1 MGLRHQP
8 NNTDEG
14 AILLLFQ
21 YNTEPEKMQEP
32 ERLHDL
38 RQNGTERPWAKWKR
52 EAQGLADIYEV
63 LGCDPDNPQAA
74 HDLDKARRV
83 SECASYTEFQRHEPD
98 GQHSGPWLTLHTA
111 NFCRNRLCPMCGW
124 RRSLKMGSQAREVV
138 AEANRQKVSRDGVA
152 YKWLFVTF
160 TVKNVPGAELGRTI
174 DRLHKAAHD
183 MSNCKRWKT
192 AVKGWL
198 RATEVTHNTDKKSAS
213 FDTFHPHLHLLLCV
227 NSRYFKSADYIP
239 QKEWKAMWEHYAKLD
254 YSAQVNVKA
263 VKDLD
268 NNSTAESKTSLGGAL
283 AEVTKYVCKPQGV
296 VTWENPEMAV
306 RTVLT
311 LDRMLDGR
319 RLTSWGGVL
328 KEAARKLNLD
338 SIETGDLVHVESESE
353 DKDANKIA
361 NYVAYNW
368 SVGVSDYLKFY
379 DREGPAPEVEKAE
392 KAQAAHKV
400 NAKRAKS
407 AAEGARAKV
416 RNDQIRKATK
426 DNPDEWSEVQL
437 GEIDLQDIFGG

>member
-1 MGLRHQP
+1 MH
-8 NNTDEG
+8 N
-14 AILLLFQ
+14 Q
-21 YNTEPEKMQEP
+21 YITPAEKMQEP

-38 RQNGTERPWAKWKR
+38 RPNGTERPWAKWKR

-83 SECASYTEFQRHEPD
+83 SECANYTEFQRHDPD

-124 RRSLKMGSQAREVV
+124 RRSLKLGSQAREVV

-152 YKWLFVTF
+152 YKWLLVTF
-160 TVKNVPGAELGRTI
+160 TVRNVTGPELGRTI
-174 DRLHKAAHD
+174 DQLHKAAHN
-183 MSNCKRWKT
+183 MAKTKRWKA

-198 RATEVTHNTDKKSAS
+198 RATEVTHNTDVKSAS
-213 FDTFHPHLHLLLCV
+213 FDTFHPHLHFLLCV

-239 QKEWKAMWEHYAKLD
+239 QKDWKAMWERAAGLNYD
-254 YSAQVNVKA
+254 SQVNVKA
-263 VKDLD
+263 VKDLEND
-268 NNSTAESKTSLGGAL
+268 PTKESKTSLGGAL

-306 RTVLT
+306 RTVLV

-328 KEAARKLNLD
+328 KEAAAKLKLD

-353 DKDANKIA
+353 DKDANAIA
-361 NYVAYNW
+361 DYVAFNW

-379 DREGPAPEVEKAE
+379 DRQGKAPEVEKAI
-392 KAQAAHKV
+392 KADTAHKV

-407 AAEGARAKV
+407 AAEGGRAKV
-416 RNDQIRKATK
+416 RNDIIRRATK
-426 DNPDEWSEVQL
+426 EDSDEWKEIHL

>member
-1 MGLRHQP
+1 M
-8 NNTDEG
+8 
-14 AILLLFQ
+14 LFQ

-38 RQNGTERPWAKWKR
+38 RPNGTERPWAKWKR

-83 SECASYTEFQRHEPD
+83 SECANYTEFQRHDPD

-152 YKWLFVTF
+152 FKWLLVTF
-160 TVKNVPGAELGRTI
+160 TVKNVTGPELGRTI
-174 DRLHKAAHD
+174 DQLHKAAHN
-183 MSNCKRWKT
+183 MAKTKRWKA

-198 RATEVTHNTDKKSAS
+198 RATEVTHNTDAKSAS
-213 FDTFHPHLHLLLCV
+213 FDTFHPHLHFLLCV
-227 NSRYFKSADYIP
+227 NSRYFKSADYIT
-239 QKEWKAMWEHYAKLD
+239 QKEWKSMWERAAGLD
-254 YSAQVNVKA
+254 YDSQVNVKA
-263 VKDLD
+263 VKDLEND
-268 NNSTAESKTSLGGAL
+268 PTKESKTSLGGAL

-306 RTVLT
+306 RTVLV

-328 KEAARKLNLD
+328 KEAAAKLKLD

-353 DKDANKIA
+353 DKDANAIA
-361 NYVAYNW
+361 DYVAFNW

-379 DREGPAPEVEKAE
+379 DRQGKAPEVEKAI
-392 KAQAAHKV
+392 KADTAHKV

-407 AAEGARAKV
+407 AAEGGRAKV
-416 RNDQIRKATK
+416 RNDIIRRATK
-426 DNPDEWSEVQL
+426 EDSDEWKEIHL

>member
-1 MGLRHQP
+1 MH
-8 NNTDEG
+8 N
-14 AILLLFQ
+14 Q
-21 YNTEPEKMQEP
+21 YITPAEKMQEP

-38 RQNGTERPWAKWKR
+38 RPNGTERPWAKWKR

-83 SECASYTEFQRHEPD
+83 SECANYTEFQRHDPD
-98 GQHSGPWLTLHTA
+98 SQHSGPWLTLHTA

-124 RRSLKMGSQAREVV
+124 RRSLKLGSQAREVV
-138 AEANRQKVSRDGVA
+138 AEANRQKVSRDGVV
-152 YKWLFVTF
+152 YKWLLVTF
-160 TVKNVPGAELGRTI
+160 TVRNVTGPELGRTI
-174 DRLHKAAHD
+174 DQLHKAAHN
-183 MSNCKRWKT
+183 MAKTKRWKA

-198 RATEVTHNTDKKSAS
+198 RATEVTHNTDVKSAS
-213 FDTFHPHLHLLLCV
+213 FDTFHPHLHFLLCV

-239 QKEWKAMWEHYAKLD
+239 QKEWKAMWERAAGLNYD
-254 YSAQVNVKA
+254 SQVNVKA
-263 VKDLD
+263 VKDLEND
-268 NNSTAESKTSLGGAL
+268 PTKESKTSLGGAL

-306 RTVLT
+306 RTVLV

-328 KEAARKLNLD
+328 KEAAAKLKLD

-353 DKDANKIA
+353 DKDANAIA
-361 NYVAYNW
+361 DYVAFNW

-379 DREGPAPEVEKAE
+379 DRQGKAPEVEKAI
-392 KAQAAHKV
+392 KADTAHRV

-407 AAEGARAKV
+407 AAEGGRAKV
-416 RNDQIRKATK
+416 RNDIIRRATK
-426 DNPDEWSEVQL
+426 EDSDEWKEIHL

>member
-1 MGLRHQP
+1 MH
-8 NNTDEG
+8 N
-14 AILLLFQ
+14 Q
-21 YNTEPEKMQEP
+21 YITPAEKMQEP

-38 RQNGTERPWAKWKR
+38 RPNGTERPWAKWKR
-52 EAQGLADIYEV
+52 ETQGLADIYEV

-83 SECASYTEFQRHEPD
+83 SECANYTEFQRHDPD

-152 YKWLFVTF
+152 YKWLLVTF
-160 TVKNVPGAELGRTI
+160 TVRNVTGPELGRTI
-174 DRLHKAAHD
+174 DQIHKAAHN
-183 MSNCKRWKT
+183 MAKTKRWKA

-198 RATEVTHNTDKKSAS
+198 RATEITHNTDVKSAS
-213 FDTFHPHLHLLLCV
+213 FDTFHPHLHFLLCV
-227 NSRYFKSADYIP
+227 NSRYFKSAEYIP
-239 QKEWKAMWEHYAKLD
+239 QKEWKAMWERAAGLNYD
-254 YSAQVNVKA
+254 SQVNVKA
-263 VKDLD
+263 VKDLEND
-268 NNSTAESKTSLGGAL
+268 PTKESKTSLGGAL

-306 RTVLT
+306 RTVLV

-328 KEAARKLNLD
+328 KEAAAKLKLD

-353 DKDANKIA
+353 DKDANAIA
-361 NYVAYNW
+361 DYVAFNW

-379 DREGPAPEVEKAE
+379 DRQGKAPEVEKAI
-392 KAQAAHKV
+392 KADTAHKV

-407 AAEGARAKV
+407 AAEGGRAKV
-416 RNDQIRKATK
+416 RNDIIRRATRE
-426 DNPDEWSEVQL
+426 DSDEWKEIHL

>member
-1 MGLRHQP
+1 MH
-8 NNTDEG
+8 N
-14 AILLLFQ
+14 Q
-21 YNTEPEKMQEP
+21 YITPAEKMQEP

-38 RQNGTERPWAKWKR
+38 RPNGTERPWAKWKR

-83 SECASYTEFQRHEPD
+83 SECANYTEFQRHDPD

-152 YKWLFVTF
+152 FKWLLVTF
-160 TVKNVPGAELGRTI
+160 TVKNVTGPELGRTI
-174 DRLHKAAHD
+174 DQLHKAAHN
-183 MSNCKRWKT
+183 MAKTKRWKA

-198 RATEVTHNTDKKSAS
+198 RATEITHNTDVKSAS
-213 FDTFHPHLHLLLCV
+213 FDTFHPHLHFLLCV

-239 QKEWKAMWEHYAKLD
+239 QKEWKAMWERAAGLD
-254 YSAQVNVKA
+254 YDSQVNVKA
-263 VKDLD
+263 VKDLEND
-268 NNSTAESKTSLGGAL
+268 PTKESKTSLGGAL
-283 AEVTKYVCKPQGV
+283 AEVTKYVCKPQVV

-306 RTVLT
+306 RTVLV

-328 KEAARKLNLD
+328 KEAAAKLKLD
-338 SIETGDLVHVESESE
+338 SIENGDLVHVESESE
-353 DKDANKIA
+353 DKDANAIA
-361 NYVAYNW
+361 DYVAFNW

-379 DREGPAPEVEKAE
+379 DRQGQTPAVEKAI
-392 KAQAAHKV
+392 KADTAHKV

-407 AAEGARAKV
+407 AAEGGRAKV
-416 RNDQIRKATK
+416 RNDIIRRATK
-426 DNPDEWSEVQL
+426 EEADEWTEVHL

>member
-1 MGLRHQP
+1 MH
-8 NNTDEG
+8 N
-14 AILLLFQ
+14 Q
-21 YNTEPEKMQEP
+21 YITPAEKMQEP

-38 RQNGTERPWAKWKR
+38 RPNGTERPWAKWKR

-83 SECASYTEFQRHEPD
+83 SECANYTEFQRHDPD
-98 GQHSGPWLTLHTA
+98 GQHTGPWLTLHTA

-152 YKWLFVTF
+152 YKWLLVTF
-160 TVKNVPGAELGRTI
+160 TVKNVTGPELGRTI
-174 DRLHKAAHD
+174 DQIHKAAHN
-183 MSNCKRWKT
+183 MAKTKRWKT

-198 RATEVTHNTDKKSAS
+198 RATEVTHNTDVKSAS
-213 FDTFHPHLHLLLCV
+213 FDTFHPHLHFLLCV

-239 QKEWKAMWEHYAKLD
+239 QKEWKAMWERAAGLNYD
-254 YSAQVNVKA
+254 SQVNVKA
-263 VKDLD
+263 VKDLEND
-268 NNSTAESKTSLGGAL
+268 PTKESKTSLGGAL

-306 RTVLT
+306 RTVLV

-328 KEAARKLNLD
+328 KEAAAKLKLD

-353 DKDANKIA
+353 DKDANAIA
-361 NYVAYNW
+361 DYVAFNW

-379 DREGPAPEVEKAE
+379 DRQGKAPEVEKAI
-392 KAQAAHKV
+392 KADTAHRV

-407 AAEGARAKV
+407 AAEGGRAKV
-416 RNDQIRKATK
+416 RNDIIRRATK
-426 DNPDEWSEVQL
+426 EDSDEWKEIHL

>member
-1 MGLRHQP
+1 MH
-8 NNTDEG
+8 N
-14 AILLLFQ
+14 Q
-21 YNTEPEKMQEP
+21 YITPTEKMQEP

-38 RQNGTERPWAKWKR
+38 RPNGTERPWAKWKR

-83 SECASYTEFQRHEPD
+83 SDCATYTEFQRHDPD
-98 GQHSGPWLTLHTA
+98 SQHSGPWLTLHTA

-152 YKWLFVTF
+152 YKWLLITF
-160 TVKNVPGAELGRTI
+160 TVKNVTGPELGRTI
-174 DRLHKAAHD
+174 DQLHKAAHN
-183 MSNCKRWKT
+183 MAKTKRWKA

-198 RATEVTHNTDKKSAS
+198 RATEVTHNTDVKSAS
-213 FDTFHPHLHLLLCV
+213 FDTFHPHLHFLLCV

-239 QKEWKAMWEHYAKLD
+239 QKEWKSMWERAAGLNYD
-254 YSAQVNVKA
+254 SQVNVKA
-263 VKDLD
+263 VKDLEND
-268 NNSTAESKTSLGGAL
+268 PTKESKTSLGGAL

-306 RTVLT
+306 RTVLV

-328 KEAARKLNLD
+328 KEAAAKLKLD

-353 DKDANKIA
+353 DKDANAIA
-361 NYVAYNW
+361 EYVAFNW

-379 DREGPAPEVEKAE
+379 DRQGKAPEVEKAI
-392 KAQAAHKV
+392 KADTAHKV

-407 AAEGARAKV
+407 AAEGGRAKV
-416 RNDQIRKATK
+416 RNDIIRRAIKE
-426 DNPDEWSEVQL
+426 NSDEWKEIHL

>member
-1 MGLRHQP
+1 MH
-8 NNTDEG
+8 N
-14 AILLLFQ
+14 Q
-21 YNTEPEKMQEP
+21 YNTLPEKLQEP

-38 RQNGTERPWAKWKR
+38 RQNGTERPWTKWKR
-52 EAQGLADIYEV
+52 EAQGLSDIYEI

-74 HDLDKARRV
+74 RDLDKARRV
-83 SECASYTEFQRHEPD
+83 SECASFTEFQRHEPD
-98 GQHSGPWLTLHTA
+98 SQHSGPWLTLHTA

-138 AEANRQKVSRDGVA
+138 AEANRQKVSRDGSP

-160 TVKNVPGAELGRTI
+160 TVKNVPGPELGKAV

-183 MSNCKRWKT
+183 MSNCKRWKA

-198 RATEVTHNTDKKSAS
+198 RATEVTHNTDA
-213 FDTFHPHLHLLLCV
+213 DTFHPHLHLLLCV
-227 NSRYFKSADYIP
+227 NSRYFKSNDYIP
-239 QKEWKAMWEHYAKLD
+239 QKEWKALWEHYAQLD

-268 NNSTAESKTSLGGAL
+268 NDQTAEGKTSLGGAL

-296 VTWENPEMAV
+296 VTWESPDMAV
-306 RTVLT
+306 RTVYT
-311 LDRMLDGR
+311 LDRMLNGR

-328 KEAARKLNLD
+328 KEAASKLKLD

-353 DKDANKIA
+353 DKD
-361 NYVAYNW
+361 
-368 SVGVSDYLKFY
+368 VSDYLKFY
-379 DREGPAPEVEKAE
+379 DREGQTPETEKAE
-392 KAQAAHKV
+392 KVKTAHKV
-400 NAKRAKS
+400 SVKRAKS

-416 RNDQIRKATK
+416 RADQIRKATRE
-426 DNPDEWSEVQL
+426 NPDEWNEVQL
-437 GEIDLQDIFGG
+437 GEIDLKDIFGG

>member
-1 MGLRHQP
+1 MH
-8 NNTDEG
+8 N
-14 AILLLFQ
+14 Q
-21 YNTEPEKMQEP
+21 YITPAEKMQEP

-38 RQNGTERPWAKWKR
+38 RPNGTERPWAKWKR

-83 SECASYTEFQRHEPD
+83 SECANYTEFQRHDPD

-152 YKWLFVTF
+152 FKWLLVTF
-160 TVKNVPGAELGRTI
+160 TVKNVTGPELGRTI
-174 DRLHKAAHD
+174 DQLHKAAHN
-183 MSNCKRWKT
+183 MAKTKRWKA

-198 RATEVTHNTDKKSAS
+198 RATEITHNTDVKSAS
-213 FDTFHPHLHLLLCV
+213 YDTFHPHLHFLLCV

-239 QKEWKAMWEHYAKLD
+239 QKEWKAMWERAAGLD
-254 YSAQVNVKA
+254 YDSQVNVKA
-263 VKDLD
+263 VKDLEND
-268 NNSTAESKTSLGGAL
+268 PTKESKTSLGGAL

-306 RTVLT
+306 RTVLV

-328 KEAARKLNLD
+328 KDAAAKLKLD
-338 SIETGDLVHVESESE
+338 SIENGDLVHVESESE
-353 DKDANKIA
+353 DKDANAIA
-361 NYVAYNW
+361 DYVAFNW

-379 DREGPAPEVEKAE
+379 DRQGQTPEVEKAI
-392 KAQAAHKV
+392 KADTAHKV

-407 AAEGARAKV
+407 AAEGGRAKV
-416 RNDQIRKATK
+416 RNDIIRRATK
-426 DNPDEWSEVQL
+426 EEADEWTEVHL

>member
-1 MGLRHQP
+1 MH
-8 NNTDEG
+8 N
-14 AILLLFQ
+14 Q
-21 YNTEPEKMQEP
+21 YITPAEKMQEP

-38 RQNGTERPWAKWKR
+38 RPNGTERPWAKWKR

-83 SECASYTEFQRHEPD
+83 SECANYTEFQRHDPD

-152 YKWLFVTF
+152 FKWLLVTF
-160 TVKNVPGAELGRTI
+160 TVKNVTGPELGRTI
-174 DRLHKAAHD
+174 DQLHKAAHN
-183 MSNCKRWKT
+183 MAKTKRWKA

-198 RATEVTHNTDKKSAS
+198 RATEITHNTDVKSAS
-213 FDTFHPHLHLLLCV
+213 FDTFHPHLHFLLCV

-239 QKEWKAMWEHYAKLD
+239 QKEWKAMWERAAGLD
-254 YSAQVNVKA
+254 YDSQVNVKA
-263 VKDLD
+263 VKDLEND
-268 NNSTAESKTSLGGAL
+268 PTKESKTSLGGAL

-306 RTVLT
+306 RTVLV

-328 KEAARKLNLD
+328 KAAAAKLKLD
-338 SIETGDLVHVESESE
+338 SIENGDLVHVESESE
-353 DKDANKIA
+353 DKDANAIA
-361 NYVAYNW
+361 DYVAFNW

-379 DREGPAPEVEKAE
+379 DRQGQTPEVEKAI
-392 KAQAAHKV
+392 KADTAHKV
-400 NAKRAKS
+400 NAKRAAS
-407 AAEGARAKV
+407 AAEGGRAKV
-416 RNDQIRKATK
+416 RNDIIRRATK
-426 DNPDEWSEVQL
+426 EESDEWTEVHL

>member
-1 MGLRHQP
+1 MH
-8 NNTDEG
+8 N
-14 AILLLFQ
+14 Q
-21 YNTEPEKMQEP
+21 YITPTEKMQEP

-38 RQNGTERPWAKWKR
+38 RPNGTERPWAKWKR

-83 SECASYTEFQRHEPD
+83 SDCATYTEFQRHDPD
-98 GQHSGPWLTLHTA
+98 SQHSGPWLTLHTA

-152 YKWLFVTF
+152 YKWLLVTF
-160 TVKNVPGAELGRTI
+160 TVKNVTGPELGRTI
-174 DRLHKAAHD
+174 DQLHKAAHN
-183 MSNCKRWKT
+183 MAKTKRWKA

-198 RATEVTHNTDKKSAS
+198 RATEVTHNTDVKSAS
-213 FDTFHPHLHLLLCV
+213 FDTFHPHLHFLLCV

-239 QKEWKAMWEHYAKLD
+239 QKEWKSMWERAAGLNYD
-254 YSAQVNVKA
+254 SQVNVKA
-263 VKDLD
+263 VKDLEND
-268 NNSTAESKTSLGGAL
+268 PTKESKTSLGGAL

-306 RTVLT
+306 RTVLV

-328 KEAARKLNLD
+328 KEAAAKLKLD

-353 DKDANKIA
+353 DKDANAIA
-361 NYVAYNW
+361 EYVAFNW

-379 DREGPAPEVEKAE
+379 DRQGKAPEVEKAI
-392 KAQAAHKV
+392 KADTAHKV

-407 AAEGARAKV
+407 AAEGGRAKV
-416 RNDQIRKATK
+416 RNDIIRRATK
-426 DNPDEWSEVQL
+426 EDSDEWKEIHL

>member
-1 MGLRHQP
+1 MH
-8 NNTDEG
+8 N
-14 AILLLFQ
+14 Q
-21 YNTEPEKMQEP
+21 YITPAEKMQEP

-38 RQNGTERPWAKWKR
+38 RPNGTERPWAKWKR

-83 SECASYTEFQRHEPD
+83 SECANYTEFQRHDPD
-98 GQHSGPWLTLHTA
+98 GQHTGPWLTLHTA

-138 AEANRQKVSRDGVA
+138 AEANRQKVSRDGVT
-152 YKWLFVTF
+152 YKWLLVTF
-160 TVKNVPGAELGRTI
+160 TVKNVTGPELGWTI
-174 DRLHKAAHD
+174 DQLHKAAHN
-183 MSNCKRWKT
+183 MAKTKRWKA

-198 RATEVTHNTDKKSAS
+198 RATEITHNTDVKSAS
-213 FDTFHPHLHLLLCV
+213 FDTFHPHLHFLLCV

-239 QKEWKAMWEHYAKLD
+239 QKEWKAMWERAAGLD
-254 YSAQVNVKA
+254 YDSQVNVKA
-263 VKDLD
+263 VKDLEND
-268 NNSTAESKTSLGGAL
+268 PTKESKTSLGGAL

-306 RTVLT
+306 RTVLV

-328 KEAARKLNLD
+328 KEAAAKLKLD

-353 DKDANKIA
+353 DKDANAIA
-361 NYVAYNW
+361 EYVAFNW

-379 DREGPAPEVEKAE
+379 DRQGKAPEVEKAI
-392 KAQAAHKV
+392 KADTAHKV

-407 AAEGARAKV
+407 AAEGGRAKV
-416 RNDQIRKATK
+416 RNDIIRRATK
-426 DNPDEWSEVQL
+426 EDSDEWKEIRL

>member
-1 MGLRHQP
+1 MH
-8 NNTDEG
+8 N
-14 AILLLFQ
+14 Q
-21 YNTEPEKMQEP
+21 YITPTEKMQEP

-38 RQNGTERPWAKWKR
+38 RPNGAERPWAKWKR

-83 SECASYTEFQRHEPD
+83 SDCATYTEFQRHDPD
-98 GQHSGPWLTLHTA
+98 SQHSGPWLTLHTA

-152 YKWLFVTF
+152 YKWLLVTF
-160 TVKNVPGAELGRTI
+160 TVKNVTGPELGRTI
-174 DRLHKAAHD
+174 DQLHRAAHN
-183 MSNCKRWKT
+183 MAKTKRWKA

-198 RATEVTHNTDKKSAS
+198 RATEVTHNTDVKSAS
-213 FDTFHPHLHLLLCV
+213 FDTFHPHLHFLLCV

-239 QKEWKAMWEHYAKLD
+239 QKEWKAMWERAAGLNYD
-254 YSAQVNVKA
+254 SQVNVKA
-263 VKDLD
+263 VKDLEND
-268 NNSTAESKTSLGGAL
+268 PSKESKTSLGGAL

-306 RTVLT
+306 RTVLV

-328 KEAARKLNLD
+328 KEAAAKLKLD

-353 DKDANKIA
+353 DKDANAIA
-361 NYVAYNW
+361 EYVAFNW

-379 DREGPAPEVEKAE
+379 DRQGKAPEVEKAI
-392 KAQAAHKV
+392 KADTAHKV

-407 AAEGARAKV
+407 AAEGGRAKV
-416 RNDQIRKATK
+416 RNDIIRRATK
-426 DNPDEWSEVQL
+426 EDSDEWKEIHL

>member
-1 MGLRHQP
+1 MH
-8 NNTDEG
+8 N
-14 AILLLFQ
+14 Q
-21 YNTEPEKMQEP
+21 YITPAEKMQEP

-38 RQNGTERPWAKWKR
+38 RPNGTERPWAKWKR

-83 SECASYTEFQRHEPD
+83 SECANYTEFQRHDPD

-152 YKWLFVTF
+152 FKWLLVTF
-160 TVKNVPGAELGRTI
+160 TVKNVTGPELGRTI
-174 DRLHKAAHD
+174 DQLHKAAHN
-183 MSNCKRWKT
+183 MAKTKRWKA

-198 RATEVTHNTDKKSAS
+198 RATEITHNTDVKSAS
-213 FDTFHPHLHLLLCV
+213 FDTFHPHLHFLLCV

-239 QKEWKAMWEHYAKLD
+239 QKEWKAMWERAAGLD
-254 YSAQVNVKA
+254 YDSQVNVKA
-263 VKDLD
+263 VKDLEND
-268 NNSTAESKTSLGGAL
+268 TTKESKTSLGGAL

-306 RTVLT
+306 RTVLV

-328 KEAARKLNLD
+328 KEAAAKLKLD
-338 SIETGDLVHVESESE
+338 SIENGDLVHVESESE
-353 DKDANKIA
+353 DKDANAIA
-361 NYVAYNW
+361 DYVAFNW

-379 DREGPAPEVEKAE
+379 DRQGQTPEVEKAI
-392 KAQAAHKV
+392 KTDTAHKV

-407 AAEGARAKV
+407 AAEGGRAKV
-416 RNDQIRKATK
+416 RNDIIRRATK
-426 DNPDEWSEVQL
+426 EEADEWTEVHL

>member
-1 MGLRHQP
+1 MH
-8 NNTDEG
+8 N
-14 AILLLFQ
+14 Q
-21 YNTEPEKMQEP
+21 YITPAEKMQEP

-38 RQNGTERPWAKWKR
+38 RPNGTERPWAKWKR

-74 HDLDKARRV
+74 HDLDKASRV
-83 SECASYTEFQRHEPD
+83 SECANYTEFQRHNPD

-152 YKWLFVTF
+152 YKWLLVTF
-160 TVKNVPGAELGRTI
+160 TVKNVSGSELGRTI
-174 DRLHKAAHD
+174 DQLHKAAHN
-183 MSNCKRWKT
+183 MAKTKRWKA

-198 RATEVTHNTDKKSAS
+198 RATEITHNTDVKSAS
-213 FDTFHPHLHLLLCV
+213 FDTFHPHMHFLLCV

-239 QKEWKAMWEHYAKLD
+239 QKEWKAMWERAAGLD
-254 YSAQVNVKA
+254 YDSQVNVKA
-263 VKDLD
+263 VKDLEND
-268 NNSTAESKTSLGGAL
+268 PTKESKTSLGGAL

-306 RTVLT
+306 RTVLV

-328 KEAARKLNLD
+328 KEAAAKLKLD

-353 DKDANKIA
+353 DKDANAIA
-361 NYVAYNW
+361 DYVAFNW

-379 DREGPAPEVEKAE
+379 DRQGKAPEVEKAI
-392 KAQAAHKV
+392 KADTAHKV

-407 AAEGARAKV
+407 AAAGGRAKV
-416 RNDQIRKATK
+416 RNDIIRRATK
-426 DNPDEWSEVQL
+426 EDSDEWKEIHL

>member
-1 MGLRHQP
+1 MH
-8 NNTDEG
+8 N
-14 AILLLFQ
+14 Q
-21 YNTEPEKMQEP
+21 YITPAEKMQEP

-38 RQNGTERPWAKWKR
+38 RPNGTERPWAKWKR

-83 SECASYTEFQRHEPD
+83 SECANYTEFQRHDPD

-152 YKWLFVTF
+152 FKWLLVTF
-160 TVKNVPGAELGRTI
+160 TVKNVTGPELGRTI
-174 DRLHKAAHD
+174 DQLHKAAHN
-183 MSNCKRWKT
+183 MAKTKRWKA

-198 RATEVTHNTDKKSAS
+198 RATEVTHNTDVKSAS
-213 FDTFHPHLHLLLCV
+213 FDTFHPHLHFLLCV

-239 QKEWKAMWEHYAKLD
+239 QKEWKAMWERAAGLD
-254 YSAQVNVKA
+254 YDSQVNVKA
-263 VKDLD
+263 VKDLEND
-268 NNSTAESKTSLGGAL
+268 PTKESKTSLGGAL

-306 RTVLT
+306 RTVLV

-328 KEAARKLNLD
+328 KEAAAKLKLD
-338 SIETGDLVHVESESE
+338 SIENGDLVHVESESE
-353 DKDANKIA
+353 DKDANAIA
-361 NYVAYNW
+361 DYVAFNW

-379 DREGPAPEVEKAE
+379 DRQGQTPEVEKAI
-392 KAQAAHKV
+392 KADTAHKV

-407 AAEGARAKV
+407 AAEGGRAKV
-416 RNDQIRKATK
+416 RNDIIRRATK
-426 DNPDEWSEVQL
+426 EEADEWTEVHL

>member
-1 MGLRHQP
+1 MH
-8 NNTDEG
+8 N
-14 AILLLFQ
+14 Q
-21 YNTEPEKMQEP
+21 YITPAEKMQEP

-38 RQNGTERPWAKWKR
+38 RPNGTERPWAKWKR

-83 SECASYTEFQRHEPD
+83 SECANYTEFQRHDPD

-124 RRSLKMGSQAREVV
+124 RRSLKLGSQAREVV

-152 YKWLFVTF
+152 YKWLLVTF
-160 TVKNVPGAELGRTI
+160 TVRNVTGPELGRTI
-174 DRLHKAAHD
+174 DQLHKAAHN
-183 MSNCKRWKT
+183 MAKTKRWKA

-198 RATEVTHNTDKKSAS
+198 RATEVTHNTDVKSAS
-213 FDTFHPHLHLLLCV
+213 FDTFHPHLHFLLCV

-239 QKEWKAMWEHYAKLD
+239 QKEWKAMWERAASLNYD
-254 YSAQVNVKA
+254 SQVNVKA
-263 VKDLD
+263 VKDLEND
-268 NNSTAESKTSLGGAL
+268 PTKESKTSLGGAL

-306 RTVLT
+306 RTVLV

-328 KEAARKLNLD
+328 KEAAAKLKLD
-338 SIETGDLVHVESESE
+338 SIEAGDLVHVESESE
-353 DKDANKIA
+353 DKDANAIA
-361 NYVAYNW
+361 DYVAFNW

-379 DREGPAPEVEKAE
+379 DRQSKAPEVEKAI
-392 KAQAAHKV
+392 KADTAHKV

-407 AAEGARAKV
+407 AAEGGRAKV
-416 RNDQIRKATK
+416 RNDIIRRATK
-426 DNPDEWSEVQL
+426 EDSDEWKEIHL

>member
-1 MGLRHQP
+1 MH
-8 NNTDEG
+8 N
-14 AILLLFQ
+14 Q
-21 YNTEPEKMQEP
+21 YITPAEKMQEP

-38 RQNGTERPWAKWKR
+38 RPNGTERPWAKWKR

-83 SECASYTEFQRHEPD
+83 SECANYTEFQRHDPD

-124 RRSLKMGSQAREVV
+124 RRSLKLGSQAREVV

-152 YKWLFVTF
+152 YKWLLVTF
-160 TVKNVPGAELGRTI
+160 TVRNVTGPELGRTI
-174 DRLHKAAHD
+174 DQLHKAAHN
-183 MSNCKRWKT
+183 MAKTKRWKA

-198 RATEVTHNTDKKSAS
+198 RATEVTHNTDVKSAS
-213 FDTFHPHLHLLLCV
+213 FDTFHPHLHFLLCV

-239 QKEWKAMWEHYAKLD
+239 QKEWKAMWERAAGLNYD
-254 YSAQVNVKA
+254 SQVNVKA
-263 VKDLD
+263 VKDLEND
-268 NNSTAESKTSLGGAL
+268 PTKESKTSLGGAL

-306 RTVLT
+306 RTVLV

-328 KEAARKLNLD
+328 KEAAAKLKLD

-353 DKDANKIA
+353 DKDANAIA
-361 NYVAYNW
+361 DYVAFNW

-379 DREGPAPEVEKAE
+379 DRQGKAPEVEKAI
-392 KAQAAHKV
+392 KADTAHKV

-407 AAEGARAKV
+407 AAEGGRAKV
-416 RNDQIRKATK
+416 RNDIIRRATK
-426 DNPDEWSEVQL
+426 EDSDEWKEIHL

>member
-1 MGLRHQP
+1 MH
-8 NNTDEG
+8 N
-14 AILLLFQ
+14 Q
-21 YNTEPEKMQEP
+21 YITPAEKMQEP

-38 RQNGTERPWAKWKR
+38 RPNGTERPWAKWKR

-83 SECASYTEFQRHEPD
+83 SECANYTEFQRHDPD

-124 RRSLKMGSQAREVV
+124 RRSLKLGSQAREVV

-152 YKWLFVTF
+152 YKWLLVTF
-160 TVKNVPGAELGRTI
+160 TVKNVTGPELGRTI
-174 DRLHKAAHD
+174 DQLHKAAHN
-183 MSNCKRWKT
+183 MAKTKRWKA

-198 RATEVTHNTDKKSAS
+198 RATEVTHNTDVKSAS
-213 FDTFHPHLHLLLCV
+213 FDTFHPHLHFLLCV

-239 QKEWKAMWEHYAKLD
+239 QKEWKAMWERAAGLNYD
-254 YSAQVNVKA
+254 SQVNVKA
-263 VKDLD
+263 VKDLEND
-268 NNSTAESKTSLGGAL
+268 PTKESKTSLGGAL

-306 RTVLT
+306 RTVLV

-328 KEAARKLNLD
+328 KEAAAKLKLD

-353 DKDANKIA
+353 DKDANAIA
-361 NYVAYNW
+361 DYVAFNW

-379 DREGPAPEVEKAE
+379 DRQGKAPEVEKAI
-392 KAQAAHKV
+392 KADTAHKV

-407 AAEGARAKV
+407 AAEGGRAKV
-416 RNDQIRKATK
+416 RNDIIRRATK
-426 DNPDEWSEVQL
+426 EDSDEWKEIHL

>member
-1 MGLRHQP
+1 MH
-8 NNTDEG
+8 N
-14 AILLLFQ
+14 Q
-21 YNTEPEKMQEP
+21 YITPTEKMQEP

-38 RQNGTERPWAKWKR
+38 RPNGTERPWAKWKR

-83 SECASYTEFQRHEPD
+83 SDCATYTEFQRHDPD
-98 GQHSGPWLTLHTA
+98 SQHSGPWLTLHTA

-152 YKWLFVTF
+152 YKWLLVTF
-160 TVKNVPGAELGRTI
+160 TVKNVTGPELGRTI
-174 DRLHKAAHD
+174 DQLHKAAHN
-183 MSNCKRWKT
+183 MAKTKRWKA

-198 RATEVTHNTDKKSAS
+198 RATEVTHNTDVKSAS
-213 FDTFHPHLHLLLCV
+213 FDTFHPHLHFLLCV

-239 QKEWKAMWEHYAKLD
+239 QKEWKAMWERAAGLNYD
-254 YSAQVNVKA
+254 SQVNVKA
-263 VKDLD
+263 VKDLEND
-268 NNSTAESKTSLGGAL
+268 PTKESKTSLGGAL

-306 RTVLT
+306 RTVLV

-328 KEAARKLNLD
+328 KEAAAKLKLD

-353 DKDANKIA
+353 DKDANAIA
-361 NYVAYNW
+361 EYVAFNW

-379 DREGPAPEVEKAE
+379 DRQGKAPEAE
-392 KAQAAHKV
+392 KAIKADTAHKV

-407 AAEGARAKV
+407 AAEGGRAKV
-416 RNDQIRKATK
+416 RNDIIRRATK
-426 DNPDEWSEVQL
+426 EDSDEWKEIHL

>member
-1 MGLRHQP
+1 MH
-8 NNTDEG
+8 N
-14 AILLLFQ
+14 Q
-21 YNTEPEKMQEP
+21 YITPAEKMQEP

-38 RQNGTERPWAKWKR
+38 RPNGTERPWAKWKR

-83 SECASYTEFQRHEPD
+83 SECASYTEFQRHGPD

-152 YKWLFVTF
+152 YKWLLVTF
-160 TVKNVPGAELGRTI
+160 TVKNVPGPELGRTI
-174 DRLHKAAHD
+174 DQLHKAAHN
-183 MSNCKRWKT
+183 MAKTKRWKA

-198 RATEVTHNTDKKSAS
+198 RATEITHNTDVKSAS
-213 FDTFHPHLHLLLCV
+213 FDTFHPHLHFLLCV

-239 QKEWKAMWEHYAKLD
+239 QKEWKAMWERAAGLD
-254 YSAQVNVKA
+254 YDSQVNVKA
-263 VKDLD
+263 VKDLEND
-268 NNSTAESKTSLGGAL
+268 PTKESKTSLGGAL

-306 RTVLT
+306 RTVLV
-311 LDRMLDGR
+311 LDRMLNGR

-328 KEAARKLNLD
+328 KEAAAKLKLD

-379 DREGPAPEVEKAE
+379 DREGQTPEIEKAE
-392 KAQAAHKV
+392 KAKTAHKV

-426 DNPDEWSEVQL
+426 DNPDEWTEVQL

>member
-1 MGLRHQP
+1 MH
-8 NNTDEG
+8 N
-14 AILLLFQ
+14 Q
-21 YNTEPEKMQEP
+21 YITPAEKMQEP

-38 RQNGTERPWAKWKR
+38 RPNGTERPWAKWKR

-83 SECASYTEFQRHEPD
+83 SECANYTEFQRHDPD

-124 RRSLKMGSQAREVV
+124 RRSLKLGSQAREVV

-152 YKWLFVTF
+152 YKWLLVTF
-160 TVKNVPGAELGRTI
+160 TVRNVTGPELGRTI
-174 DRLHKAAHD
+174 DQLHKAAHN
-183 MSNCKRWKT
+183 MAKTKRWKA

-198 RATEVTHNTDKKSAS
+198 RATEVTHNTDVKSAS
-213 FDTFHPHLHLLLCV
+213 FDTFHPHLHFLLCV

-239 QKEWKAMWEHYAKLD
+239 QKEWKAMWERAAGLNYD
-254 YSAQVNVKA
+254 SQVNVKA
-263 VKDLD
+263 VKDLESD
-268 NNSTAESKTSLGGAL
+268 PTKESKTSLGGAL

-306 RTVLT
+306 RTVLV

-328 KEAARKLNLD
+328 KEAAAKLKLD

-353 DKDANKIA
+353 DKDANAIA
-361 NYVAYNW
+361 DYVAFNW

-379 DREGPAPEVEKAE
+379 DRQGKAPEVEKAI
-392 KAQAAHKV
+392 KADTAHKV

-407 AAEGARAKV
+407 AAEGGRAKV
-416 RNDQIRKATK
+416 RNDIIRRATK
-426 DNPDEWSEVQL
+426 EDSDEWKEIHL

>member
-1 MGLRHQP
+1 MH
-8 NNTDEG
+8 N
-14 AILLLFQ
+14 Q
-21 YNTEPEKMQEP
+21 YITPTEKMQEP

-38 RQNGTERPWAKWKR
+38 RPTGTERPWAKWKR

-83 SECASYTEFQRHEPD
+83 SDCATYTEFQRHDPD
-98 GQHSGPWLTLHTA
+98 SQHSGPWLTLHTA

-152 YKWLFVTF
+152 YKWLLVTF
-160 TVKNVPGAELGRTI
+160 TVKNVTGPELGRTI
-174 DRLHKAAHD
+174 DQLHKAAHN
-183 MSNCKRWKT
+183 MAKTKRWKA

-198 RATEVTHNTDKKSAS
+198 RATEVTHNTDVKSAS
-213 FDTFHPHLHLLLCV
+213 FDTFHPHLHFLLCV

-239 QKEWKAMWEHYAKLD
+239 QKEWKSMWERAAGLNYD
-254 YSAQVNVKA
+254 SQVNVKA
-263 VKDLD
+263 VKDLEND
-268 NNSTAESKTSLGGAL
+268 PTKESKTSLGGAL

-306 RTVLT
+306 RTVLV

-328 KEAARKLNLD
+328 KEAAAKLKLD

-353 DKDANKIA
+353 DKDANAIA
-361 NYVAYNW
+361 EYVAFNW

-379 DREGPAPEVEKAE
+379 DRQGKAPEVEKAI
-392 KAQAAHKV
+392 KADTAHKV

-407 AAEGARAKV
+407 AAEGGRAKV
-416 RNDQIRKATK
+416 RNDIIRRATK
-426 DNPDEWSEVQL
+426 EDSDEWKEIHL

>member
-1 MGLRHQP
+1 MH
-8 NNTDEG
+8 N
-14 AILLLFQ
+14 Q
-21 YNTEPEKMQEP
+21 YITPAEKIQEP

-38 RQNGTERPWAKWKR
+38 RPNGTERPWAKWKR
-52 EAQGLADIYEV
+52 ETQGLADIYEV

-83 SECASYTEFQRHEPD
+83 SECANYTEFQRHDPD

-152 YKWLFVTF
+152 YKWLLVTF
-160 TVKNVPGAELGRTI
+160 TVRNVTGPELGRTI
-174 DRLHKAAHD
+174 DQIHKAAHN
-183 MSNCKRWKT
+183 MAKTKRWKA

-198 RATEVTHNTDKKSAS
+198 RATEITHNTDVKSAS
-213 FDTFHPHLHLLLCV
+213 FDTFHPHLHFLLCV
-227 NSRYFKSADYIP
+227 NSRYFKSAEYIP
-239 QKEWKAMWEHYAKLD
+239 QKEWKAMWERAAGLNYD
-254 YSAQVNVKA
+254 SQVNVKA
-263 VKDLD
+263 VKDLEND
-268 NNSTAESKTSLGGAL
+268 PTKESKTSLGGAL

-306 RTVLT
+306 RTVLV

-328 KEAARKLNLD
+328 KEAAAKLKLD

-353 DKDANKIA
+353 DKDANAIA
-361 NYVAYNW
+361 DYVAFNW

-379 DREGPAPEVEKAE
+379 DRQGKAPEVEKAI
-392 KAQAAHKV
+392 KADMAHKV

-407 AAEGARAKV
+407 AAEGGRAKV
-416 RNDQIRKATK
+416 RNDIIRRATRE
-426 DNPDEWSEVQL
+426 DSDEWKEIHL

>member
-1 MGLRHQP
+1 MH
-8 NNTDEG
+8 N
-14 AILLLFQ
+14 Q
-21 YNTEPEKMQEP
+21 YITPAEKMQEP

-38 RQNGTERPWAKWKR
+38 RPNGTERPWAKWKR

-83 SECASYTEFQRHEPD
+83 SECANYTEFQRHDPD

-152 YKWLFVTF
+152 FKWLLVTF
-160 TVKNVPGAELGRTI
+160 TVKNVTGPELGRTI
-174 DRLHKAAHD
+174 DQLHKAAHN
-183 MSNCKRWKT
+183 MAKTKRWKA

-198 RATEVTHNTDKKSAS
+198 RATEITHNTDVKSAS
-213 FDTFHPHLHLLLCV
+213 FDTFHPHLHFLLCV

-239 QKEWKAMWEHYAKLD
+239 QKEWKAMWERAAGLD
-254 YSAQVNVKA
+254 YDSQVNVKA
-263 VKDLD
+263 VKDLEND
-268 NNSTAESKTSLGGAL
+268 PTKESKTSLGGAL

-306 RTVLT
+306 RTVLV

-328 KEAARKLNLD
+328 KEAAAKLKLD
-338 SIETGDLVHVESESE
+338 SIENGDLVHVESESE
-353 DKDANKIA
+353 DKDANAIA
-361 NYVAYNW
+361 DYVAFNW

-379 DREGPAPEVEKAE
+379 DRQGQTPEVEKAI
-392 KAQAAHKV
+392 KADTAHKV

-407 AAEGARAKV
+407 AAEGGRAKV
-416 RNDQIRKATK
+416 RNDIIRRATK
-426 DNPDEWSEVQL
+426 EEADEWTEVHL

>member
-1 MGLRHQP
+1 MH
-8 NNTDEG
+8 N
-14 AILLLFQ
+14 Q
-21 YNTEPEKMQEP
+21 YITPAEKMQEP

-38 RQNGTERPWAKWKR
+38 RPNGTERPWAKWKR

-83 SECASYTEFQRHEPD
+83 SECANYTEFQRHDPD

-152 YKWLFVTF
+152 FKWLLVTF
-160 TVKNVPGAELGRTI
+160 TVKNVTGPELGRTI
-174 DRLHKAAHD
+174 DQLHKAAHN
-183 MSNCKRWKT
+183 MAKTKRWKA

-198 RATEVTHNTDKKSAS
+198 RATEITHNTDVKSAS
-213 FDTFHPHLHLLLCV
+213 FDTFHPHLHFLLCV

-239 QKEWKAMWEHYAKLD
+239 QKEWKAMWERAAGLD
-254 YSAQVNVKA
+254 YDSQVNVKA
-263 VKDLD
+263 VKDLEND
-268 NNSTAESKTSLGGAL
+268 PTKESKTSLGGAL

-306 RTVLT
+306 RTVLV

-328 KEAARKLNLD
+328 KEAAAKLKLD
-338 SIETGDLVHVESESE
+338 SIENGDLVHVESESE
-353 DKDANKIA
+353 DKDANAIA
-361 NYVAYNW
+361 DYVAFNW

-379 DREGPAPEVEKAE
+379 DRQGQTPEVEKAI
-392 KAQAAHKV
+392 KADTAHKV
-400 NAKRAKS
+400 NAKRARS
-407 AAEGARAKV
+407 AAEGGRAKV
-416 RNDQIRKATK
+416 RNDIIRRATK
-426 DNPDEWSEVQL
+426 EEADEWTEVHL

>member
-1 MGLRHQP
+1 MH
-8 NNTDEG
+8 N
-14 AILLLFQ
+14 Q
-21 YNTEPEKMQEP
+21 YITPAEKMQEP

-38 RQNGTERPWAKWKR
+38 RPNGTERPWAKWKR

-83 SECASYTEFQRHEPD
+83 SECANYTEFQRHDPD

-124 RRSLKMGSQAREVV
+124 RRSLKLGSQAREVV

-152 YKWLFVTF
+152 YKWLLVTF
-160 TVKNVPGAELGRTI
+160 TVKNVTGPELGRTI
-174 DRLHKAAHD
+174 DQLHKAAHN
-183 MSNCKRWKT
+183 MAKTKRWKA

-198 RATEVTHNTDKKSAS
+198 RATEVTHNTDVKSAS
-213 FDTFHPHLHLLLCV
+213 FDTFHPHLHFLLCV

-239 QKEWKAMWEHYAKLD
+239 QKEWKAMWERAAGLNYD
-254 YSAQVNVKA
+254 SQVNVKA
-263 VKDLD
+263 VKDLEND
-268 NNSTAESKTSLGGAL
+268 PTKESKTSLGGAL

-306 RTVLT
+306 RTVLV

-328 KEAARKLNLD
+328 KEAAAKLKLD
-338 SIETGDLVHVESESE
+338 SIENGDLVHVESESE
-353 DKDANKIA
+353 DKDANAIA
-361 NYVAYNW
+361 DYVAFNW

-379 DREGPAPEVEKAE
+379 DRQGKAPEVEKAI
-392 KAQAAHKV
+392 KADTAHKV

-407 AAEGARAKV
+407 AAEGGRAKV
-416 RNDQIRKATK
+416 RNDIIRRATK
-426 DNPDEWSEVQL
+426 EDSDEWKEIHL

>member
-1 MGLRHQP
+1 MH
-8 NNTDEG
+8 N
-14 AILLLFQ
+14 Q
-21 YNTEPEKMQEP
+21 YITPAEKMQEP

-38 RQNGTERPWAKWKR
+38 RPNGTERPWAKWKR

-83 SECASYTEFQRHEPD
+83 SECANYTEFQRHDPD

-152 YKWLFVTF
+152 YKWLLVTF
-160 TVKNVPGAELGRTI
+160 TVKNITGQELGRTI
-174 DRLHKAAHD
+174 DQLHRAAHN
-183 MSNCKRWKT
+183 MAKTKRWKA

-198 RATEVTHNTDKKSAS
+198 RATEITHNTDVKSAS
-213 FDTFHPHLHLLLCV
+213 FDTFHPHLHFLLCV

-239 QKEWKAMWEHYAKLD
+239 QKEWKAMWERAAGLD
-254 YSAQVNVKA
+254 YDSQVNVKA
-263 VKDLD
+263 VKDLEND
-268 NNSTAESKTSLGGAL
+268 PTKESKTSLGGAL

-306 RTVLT
+306 RTVLV

-328 KEAARKLNLD
+328 KEAAAKLKLD

-353 DKDANKIA
+353 DKDANAIA
-361 NYVAYNW
+361 DYVAFNW

-379 DREGPAPEVEKAE
+379 DRQGQTPEVEKAI
-392 KAQAAHKV
+392 KTDTAHKV

-407 AAEGARAKV
+407 AAEGGRAKV
-416 RNDQIRKATK
+416 RNDIIRRATK
-426 DNPDEWSEVQL
+426 EDSDEWKEIHL

>member
-1 MGLRHQP
+1 MH
-8 NNTDEG
+8 N
-14 AILLLFQ
+14 Q
-21 YNTEPEKMQEP
+21 YITPAEKMQEP

-38 RQNGTERPWAKWKR
+38 RPNGTERPWAKWKR

-83 SECASYTEFQRHEPD
+83 SECANYTEFQRHNPD

-152 YKWLFVTF
+152 FKWLLVTF
-160 TVKNVPGAELGRTI
+160 TVKNVTGPELGRTI
-174 DRLHKAAHD
+174 DQLHKATHNMAKT
-183 MSNCKRWKT
+183 KRWKA

-198 RATEVTHNTDKKSAS
+198 RATEITHNTDVKSAS
-213 FDTFHPHLHLLLCV
+213 FDTFHPHLHFLLCV

-239 QKEWKAMWEHYAKLD
+239 QKEWKAMWERAAGLD
-254 YSAQVNVKA
+254 YDSQVNVKA
-263 VKDLD
+263 VKDLEND
-268 NNSTAESKTSLGGAL
+268 PTKESKTSLGGAL

-306 RTVLT
+306 RTVLV

-328 KEAARKLNLD
+328 KEAAAKLKLD
-338 SIETGDLVHVESESE
+338 SIENGDLVHVESESE
-353 DKDANKIA
+353 DKDANAIA
-361 NYVAYNW
+361 DYVAFNW

-379 DREGPAPEVEKAE
+379 DRQGQTPEVEKAI
-392 KAQAAHKV
+392 KADTAHKV

-407 AAEGARAKV
+407 AAEGGRAKV
-416 RNDQIRKATK
+416 RNDIIRRATK
-426 DNPDEWSEVQL
+426 EEADEWTEVHL